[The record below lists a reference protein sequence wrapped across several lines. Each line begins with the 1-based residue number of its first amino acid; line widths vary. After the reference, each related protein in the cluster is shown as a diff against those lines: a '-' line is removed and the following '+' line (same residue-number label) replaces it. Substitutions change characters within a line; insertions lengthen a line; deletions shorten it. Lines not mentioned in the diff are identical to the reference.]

1 MTAAAVALDVAE
13 CRAIVARTFAG
24 PQGGSP
30 FVACLL
36 PFLEALGWEGD
47 PRRLYEALPHFEDD
61 LDIHGFRNVVAN
73 LGFPTEPLEIAEGE
87 IDPRLLP
94 CLFVPD
100 RGPIRILLQRD
111 GDGLLAFDGWLR
123 RRRHVTAGERGTAYV
138 VRRSQP
144 ETAERADDRWLGGI
158 VRRFR
163 RLAAAALAITLAFNM
178 LGLAVPLFTMAVY
191 DTVIPSASPAQL
203 GWLLL
208 GVALA
213 LGFEVGFRLLRARAM
228 STVAGR
234 IDNLV
239 GTATFRRLIDLP
251 IAYTESA
258 AIGAQVSRLKE
269 FEAIRDFFT
278 GPLAEAILDL
288 PFALLFLAII
298 FFIGGP
304 LALIPVGAAA
314 LFVLVIAV
322 LGPWCRRT
330 AAASSL
336 ARANEQRFL
345 VEAISN
351 MRTVRLT
358 GSEEP
363 WLERFRDLGAGAA
376 ILDLRVG
383 VMNQLTQS
391 LAQLI
396 MLGSG
401 AALVGVGAM
410 LAIEGQLSFG
420 ALVATVALNWRAL
433 SPLQSGLLALNRWE
447 QVRDGAAKI
456 DRLMRLPTEQ
466 ATTAGVTPRRLRNA
480 VAFVNVTHRYTPDG
494 EPALVGASFEAK
506 PGEVVAVV
514 GANGSGKS
522 TVVKLAAGLYRPQGG
537 AVLIGGVDIRQFDP
551 IALRQQLGIVP
562 QTSAFF
568 YGTVAQNL
576 RFASPTA
583 SDDALIEAATTAELY
598 DDIAALPQGFDT
610 RLTEQAIAEL
620 PAGFRQKL
628 ALARA
633 YLRQPEILLLDE
645 PGQLLDD
652 ASDRALMATIGRLRG
667 RTTILMVTHRPSHLR
682 LADRVVVL
690 ERGRIVFNGTPDE
703 ALARLGKTA

>member
-1 MTAAAVALDVAE
+1 MTAAAATLDMTE
-13 CRAIVARTFAG
+13 CRAIVARTFVG

-36 PFLEALGWEGD
+36 PFIEALGWNGD

-61 LDIHGFRNVVAN
+61 LDIHGFRNTLAN
-73 LGFPTEPLEIAEGE
+73 LGYPTEPLEIAEDA

-94 CLFVPD
+94 CLFVPE
-100 RGPIRILLQRD
+100 RGPIRILLQKD
-111 GDGLLAFDGWLR
+111 EHGILAFDGWLR
-123 RRRHVTAGERGTAYV
+123 RRRHLTAGERGTAYV
-138 VRRSQP
+138 VRPARTEES
-144 ETAERADDRWLGGI
+144 ERGEERWLGG
-158 VRRFR
+158 VLRRFR
-163 RLAAAALAITLAFNM
+163 HVGAAVLAVSLAFNL
-178 LGLAVPLFTMAVY
+178 LGLAVPLFTMSVY
-191 DTVIPSASPAQL
+191 DTVIPSASEAQL

-213 LGFEVGFRLLRARAM
+213 LGFEVGFRLLRARSMAV
-228 STVAGR
+228 VAGR
-234 IDNLV
+234 IDNIV
-239 GTATFRRLIDLP
+239 GTATFRRLLDLP

-314 LFVLVIAV
+314 LFVLIIA
-322 LGPWCRRT
+322 LLAPWCRRT
-330 AAASSL
+330 AAASSQ

-345 VEAISN
+345 VEAIGN
-351 MRTVRLT
+351 MRTLRLT
-358 GSEEP
+358 GAQEQ
-363 WLERFRDLGAGAA
+363 WLARYRDLGAGAS
-376 ILDLRVG
+376 ILDLKVG

-391 LAQLI
+391 LAQLV

-401 AALVGVGAM
+401 AALVGVGAW

-420 ALVATVALNWRAL
+420 ALVATVSLNWRAL

-456 DRLMRLPTEQ
+456 DRLMRLPTER
-466 ATTAGVTPRRLRNA
+466 ATSAGVAPRRLGSGIT
-480 VAFVNVTHRYTPDG
+480 FVNVTHRYSPDG
-494 EPALVGASFEAK
+494 EPALVGASFDAR

-522 TVVKLAAGLYRPQGG
+522 TIVKLASGLYRPQGG
-537 AVLIGGVDIRQFDP
+537 SVLIGGVDIRQFDP
-551 IALRQQLGIVP
+551 VALRQELGIVP

-576 RFASPTA
+576 RFADPTA
-583 SDDALIEAATTAELY
+583 TDEALVEGATTAGLY
-598 DDIAALPQGFDT
+598 DDIMALPQGFDT
-610 RLTEQAIAEL
+610 RLSEQAITEL

-633 YLRQPEILLLDE
+633 YLRRPAILLLDE
-645 PGQLLDD
+645 PGQLLDE

-667 RTTILMVTHRPSHLR
+667 KTTVLMVTHRPSHLR
-682 LADRVVVL
+682 LADRVIVL
-690 ERGRIVFNGTPDE
+690 ERGRILFNGTPDE
-703 ALARLGKTA
+703 AMAKLGKTA